1 MSETPALRFPFPE
14 PPPPG
19 SVQEIAP
26 RVKWLRMP
34 LPFAL
39 DHINLWVLE
48 EDDGWMLV
56 DTGIDTAETRA
67 LWGRVLA
74 GPLRGKP
81 VTRLFCTHFHPDHI
95 GLAGWL
101 ADRHG
106 VTLEI
111 TAKEWDMARAIR
123 DTKLDP
129 RATAAFYAR
138 VGFPLTDEGAVPGN
152 VYASRVHPLPA
163 NYLKIDPAVA
173 VTAAGSSW
181 RVVVGEGHSP
191 ALAALY
197 AGDLGLLISGDQV
210 LPGISPNISVRVD
223 NPDANPLKD
232 FLHSLARFRDLPAD
246 TLVLPS
252 HKLPFYGLRARVDRI
267 IAHHRDRLAAAKAAC
282 TGATAMAILSAIFP
296 RALDPHQIHF
306 AIGET
311 LAHLNYLIAEGEV
324 ERSEGSAGPDLYR
337 AIAATETDVV
347 ISRP

>member
-1 MSETPALRFPFPE
+1 MTKNPALRFPFPE

-19 SVQEIAP
+19 SVQEVAP

-48 EDDGWMLV
+48 EDEGWMLV
-56 DTGIDTAETRA
+56 DTGVNTMETRV
-67 LWGRVLA
+67 LWDQVFA
-74 GPLRGKP
+74 GPLKAKP
-81 VTRLFCTHFHPDHI
+81 VTRLLCTHFHPDHI

-106 VTLEI
+106 VVLEI
-111 TAKEWDMARAIR
+111 TAKEWHMARAIR

-129 RATAAFYAR
+129 KVTAAFYAR
-138 VGFPLTDEGAVPGN
+138 IGFPLTDQDAVPGN
-152 VYASRVHPLPA
+152 AYASRVDPLPA
-163 NYLKIDPAVA
+163 RHLTVDPADPII
-173 VTAAGSSW
+173 AAGTSW

-191 ALAALY
+191 ELAALY
-197 AGDLGLLISGDQV
+197 SAERGLLISGDQV
-210 LPGISPNISVRVD
+210 LPGISPNVSVRVD

-252 HKLPFYGLRARVDRI
+252 HKLPFHGLRARVDQI

-282 TGATAMAILSAIFP
+282 TGVSAMEILSAIFP
-296 RALDPHQIHF
+296 RALDRHQVHF

-311 LAHLNYLIAEGEV
+311 LAHLNYLMAAGDV
-324 ERSEGSAGPDLYR
+324 ERLENTNGPDLYR
-337 AIAATETDVV
+337 AIAA
-347 ISRP
+347 P